1 MTLNIVGAVLL
12 LVEVLGVI
20 AALHALMHTRTP
32 QGAIGWVL
40 GLLLL
45 PTLTLVPYLFLGGSR
60 FRGYLKRHRSTA
72 PRGRFAPNPDD
83 SEGRFLALV
92 AMQGRPFRAGH
103 RLRLLIDGDAT
114 FEAIFAAIA
123 EARHTLLV
131 QFFIFHDDDLGRRMQ
146 QALLDRAAAG
156 VRVCVLYDGVGSYDL
171 PRRYVE
177 TLRAGGVEINP
188 FATNRWRN
196 RFQLNFRNHRKI
208 VVVDGER
215 AFVGGL
221 NVGDEYLGLKPPLAP
236 WRDTHMEL
244 RGPAA
249 ADLQRLF
256 ADDWEWITGAPPP
269 LHPAP
274 PADGSAR
281 VLVVASGPADRQET
295 GSLFVTAA
303 INAARRRVWL
313 TTPYFVP
320 DHSTRAALLL
330 AAMRGVDVRV
340 LIPARADH
348 HTVYLSSKLHA
359 HYTLRYGV
367 RVFRYQP
374 GFMHQKVVLVDDDCA
389 AVGSI
394 NLDPRSFRLNFEASA
409 LVLDR
414 EFAAEVE
421 RMLEA
426 DFALSR
432 EVHASEYLDASY
444 LRRVAM
450 HVARLFDP
458 VL

>member
-1 MTLNIVGAVLL
+1 M
-12 LVEVLGVI
+12 
-20 AALHALMHTRTP
+20 
-32 QGAIGWVL
+32 
-40 GLLLL
+40 
-45 PTLTLVPYLFLGGSR
+45 
-60 FRGYLKRHRSTA
+60 
-72 PRGRFAPNPDD
+72 
-83 SEGRFLALV
+83 
-92 AMQGRPFRAGH
+92 
-103 RLRLLIDGDAT
+103 
-114 FEAIFAAIA
+114 
-123 EARHTLLV
+123 
-131 QFFIFHDDDLGRRMQ
+131 
-146 QALLDRAAAG
+146 
-156 VRVCVLYDGVGSYDL
+156 
-171 PRRYVE
+171 
-177 TLRAGGVEINP
+177 
-188 FATNRWRN
+188 
-196 RFQLNFRNHRKI
+196 
-208 VVVDGER
+208 
-215 AFVGGL
+215 
-221 NVGDEYLGLKPPLAP
+221 
-236 WRDTHMEL
+236 
-244 RGPAA
+244 
-249 ADLQRLF
+249 
-256 ADDWEWITGAPPP
+256 
-269 LHPAP
+269 
-274 PADGSAR
+274 
-281 VLVVASGPADRQET
+281 
-295 GSLFVTAA
+295 
-303 INAARRRVWL
+303 
-313 TTPYFVP
+313 P